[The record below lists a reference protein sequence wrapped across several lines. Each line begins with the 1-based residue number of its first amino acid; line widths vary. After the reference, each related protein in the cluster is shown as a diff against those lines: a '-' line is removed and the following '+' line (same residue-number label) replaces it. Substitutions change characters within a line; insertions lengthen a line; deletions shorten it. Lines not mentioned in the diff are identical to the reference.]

1 MKSSKKFAKE
11 EFELLKEAGYS
22 GKAIELYENKVNVGL
37 IENSD
42 IAFAYTGPC
51 GDTIKLY
58 LKIDGNGVVED
69 AKFQHWGCLG
79 SASSVSVITE
89 LIKGKTLEEAKNIT
103 EQDILRELGGLPES
117 KLECPKLAVTTL
129 HKTISKY
136 NEKHIMTAP
145 FDNQNS

>member
-58 LKIDGNGVVED
+58 
-69 AKFQHWGCLG
+69 
-79 SASSVSVITE
+79 
-89 LIKGKTLEEAKNIT
+89 
-103 EQDILRELGGLPES
+103 
-117 KLECPKLAVTTL
+117 
-129 HKTISKY
+129 
-136 NEKHIMTAP
+136 
-145 FDNQNS
+145 